1 MRINSS
7 KSIAALMA
15 VCVGTLSSVTAMAAN
30 ITTDTTY
37 DYTAKDNPT
46 ATVYVTS
53 NVDLGPANAEKQIT
67 YLVSVPNPTKG
78 SDIYYIDQKKANG
91 SGSATFEF
99 QGKQSDIYGG
109 TVQAKFGTDGTLTES
124 LPTFTFTDTVNYYDM
139 TVAQPTVTVQSSSAY
154 TDAEALNTLIGTT
167 ASPDNSR
174 IYWGKLAGN
183 ASGKVYG
190 IKIDEKKYQ
199 SYGCGSDGL
208 FCIVLKDATTVD
220 TNAAGYVEDAPTK
233 SGN

>member
-15 VCVGTLSSVTAMAAN
+15 VCVGTLSSVTAMAAT

-37 DYTAKDNPT
+37 DYTTKGDPS

-53 NVDLGPANAEKQIT
+53 NVDLGTINSGKQIT
-67 YLVSVPNPTKG
+67 YLVSLPNPTTG
-78 SDIYYIDQKKANG
+78 SEIYYIDQQKAN
-91 SGSATFEF
+91 STGSATFEF
-99 QGKQSDIYGG
+99 QGKQSVIYGG

-139 TVAQPTVTVQSSSAY
+139 TVAQPTVTVQSNSAY
-154 TDAEALNTLIGTT
+154 TVADALSTLTGTAT
-167 ASPDNSR
+167 ADNSK

-190 IKIDEKKYQ
+190 ITIDEKKYQ

-208 FCIVLKDATTVD
+208 FCIVLNGATTVD
-220 TNAAGYVEDAPTK
+220 TNAAGYVEDAPAT
-233 SGN
+233 SSN

>member
-37 DYTAKDNPT
+37 DYTAKDNTT

-53 NVDLGPANAEKQIT
+53 NVDLGPANAGKQIT
-67 YLVSVPNPTKG
+67 YLVSLPNPTTG
-78 SDIYYIDQKKANG
+78 SEIYYIDQKKANG

-99 QGKQSDIYGG
+99 QGKQSVIYGG
-109 TVQAKFGTDGTLTES
+109 TVQAKFGTDGTPDTT
-124 LPTFTFTDTVNYYDM
+124 LPTFTFTDTVNYYGMGAPDVI
-139 TVAQPTVTVQSSSAY
+139 TKEISGN
-154 TDAEALNTLIGTT
+154 DAEALAALSGT
-167 ASPDNSR
+167 ANADNSR

-220 TNAAGYVEDAPTK
+220 NNAAGYVEDAPTK
-233 SGN
+233 SGK

>member
-15 VCVGTLSSVTAMAAN
+15 VCVGTLSSVTAMAAT

-53 NVDLGPANAEKQIT
+53 NVDLGPANANKQIT

-91 SGSATFEF
+91 SGCATFEF
-99 QGKQSDIYGG
+99 QGKQSVIYGG
-109 TVQAKFGTDGTLTES
+109 TVQAKFGTDGTPDTT
-124 LPTFTFTDTVNYYDM
+124 LPTFTFTDTVNYYGM
-139 TVAQPTVTVQSSSAY
+139 GTAGVAIPENAPYETSDALAALSDTSA
-154 TDAEALNTLIGTT
+154 TD
-167 ASPDNSR
+167 SNSK
-174 IYWGKLAGN
+174 IYWGRLSGN
-183 ASGKVYG
+183 ASGKTYG
-190 IKIDEKKYQ
+190 LEIDGKKYQ
-199 SYGCGSDGL
+199 SYGCGYDGT
-208 FCIVLKDATTVD
+208 FCIVLNGATD
-220 TNAAGYVEDAPTK
+220 NATPTGYTE
-233 SGN
+233 